1 VKFPLLMQQQVNKRY
16 GWLQCHKR
24 CSRLVESL
32 LDGAHVAGKGNN
44 VVNVE
49 GDGLMEMYPEEDG
62 QSLIELYATKT
73 R

>member
-1 VKFPLLMQQQVNKRY
+1 MQQQVNKRY
-16 GWLQCHKR
+16 MWLQCHKG

-32 LDGAHVAGKGNN
+32 LDGAYVAGKGNN

>member
-1 VKFPLLMQQQVNKRY
+1 M
-16 GWLQCHKR
+16 
-24 CSRLVESL
+24 
-32 LDGAHVAGKGNN
+32 DN